1 MKLLTVAIPCYNSQ
15 DYMEHAVETALVGG
29 EDVEIILV
37 NDGSSDKTAEIADR
51 LQKEHPT
58 IVRAIHQE
66 NGGHGAAVNTG
77 LANASGLY
85 YKVLDSDDWFDEAS
99 LKKILHFLSSVLFYS
114 VVLVLGIAFLMFGA
128 TFVDK
133 KLSASKGINRSPL
146 FGAYVIISESMIPS
160 INVYDAVL
168 TIRATEDDIKTYD
181 IITFLSSDPRL
192 SNIIVTHRIK
202 AKYYDATTN
211 KYTFQ
216 TKGDANNTA
225 DFTLAEDTNIIG
237 EVIFKIPKI
246 GYIQSILATKG
257 GLIIVVLIPC
267 LAILSYD
274 IVKLGKNVK
283 NKVVKKKSEV
293 SIVRR

>member
-1 MKLLTVAIPCYNSQ
+1 MMRIVCDMRVIDKIGQVIINILIGLIIVIAAFTLYSFVALEILDK
-15 DYMEHAVETALVGG
+15 DYVSVFGFTYFEVAS
-29 EDVEIILV
+29 
-37 NDGSSDKTAEIADR
+37 GSMF
-51 LQKEHPT
+51 PT
-58 IVRAIHQE
+58 ISKNDMVIVKL
-66 NGGHGAAVNTG
+66 N
-77 LANASGLY
+77 
-85 YKVLDSDDWFDEAS
+85 DE
-99 LKKILHFLSSVLFYS
+99 Y
-114 VVLVLGIAFLMFGA
+114 
-128 TFVDK
+128 
-133 KLSASKGINRSPL
+133 
-146 FGAYVIISESMIPS
+146 EE
-160 INVYDAVL
+160 
-168 TIRATEDDIKTYD
+168 ED
-181 IITFLSSDPRL
+181 
-192 SNIIVTHRIK
+192 IVTYMLNGDFITHRVKRI
-202 AKYYDATTN
+202 DTSTII
-211 KYTFQ
+211 

>member
-1 MKLLTVAIPCYNSQ
+1 MDSYLDINNNYFGVRHYKVHVTKEKIKPLRFITSVISYAIFIWLL
-15 DYMEHAVETALVGG
+15 LVG
-29 EDVEIILV
+29 LM
-37 NDGSSDKTAEIADR
+37 
-51 LQKEHPT
+51 L
-58 IVRAIHQE
+58 
-66 NGGHGAAVNTG
+66 
-77 LANASGLY
+77 LAY
-85 YKVLDSDDWFDEAS
+85 
-99 LKKILHFLSSVLFYS
+99 
-114 VVLVLGIAFLMFGA
+114 VVLTGSMVPEIMPKDVVV
-128 TFVDK
+128 TK
-133 KLSASKGINRSPL
+133 KREAKDLEVG
-146 FGAYVIISESMIPS
+146 
-160 INVYDAVL
+160 
-168 TIRATEDDIKTYD
+168 D

>member
-1 MKLLTVAIPCYNSQ
+1 MDSYLDINNNYFGVRHYKVHITKEKIKPLRFITSVISYAIFIWLL
-15 DYMEHAVETALVGG
+15 LVG
-29 EDVEIILV
+29 LM
-37 NDGSSDKTAEIADR
+37 
-51 LQKEHPT
+51 L
-58 IVRAIHQE
+58 
-66 NGGHGAAVNTG
+66 
-77 LANASGLY
+77 LAY
-85 YKVLDSDDWFDEAS
+85 
-99 LKKILHFLSSVLFYS
+99 
-114 VVLVLGIAFLMFGA
+114 VVLTGSMVPEIMPKDVVV
-128 TFVDK
+128 TK
-133 KLSASKGINRSPL
+133 KREAKDLEVG
-146 FGAYVIISESMIPS
+146 
-160 INVYDAVL
+160 
-168 TIRATEDDIKTYD
+168 D

>member
-1 MKLLTVAIPCYNSQ
+1 MVAKAYSKL
-15 DYMEHAVETALVGG
+15 EE
-29 EDVEIILV
+29 
-37 NDGSSDKTAEIADR
+37 KAE
-51 LQKEHPT
+51 K
-58 IVRAIHQE
+58 
-66 NGGHGAAVNTG
+66 N
-77 LANASGLY
+77 
-85 YKVLDSDDWFDEAS
+85 
-99 LKKILHFLSSVLFYS
+99 VLFIRVPIDTTPKVFQYHN
-114 VVLVLGIAFLMFGA
+114 
-128 TFVDK
+128 
-133 KLSASKGINRSPL
+133 INTAP
-146 FGAYVIISESMIPS
+146 
-160 INVYDAVL
+160 
-168 TIRATEDDIKTYD
+168 